1 MGEAERYQ
9 PQRGCPQAYRALAA
23 TLGETMT
30 PVELALAVVCGV
42 LFAIFAYER
51 WKTPRK
57 QLMKD
62 DDSY

>member
-1 MGEAERYQ
+1 M
-9 PQRGCPQAYRALAA
+9 P
-23 TLGETMT
+23 
-30 PVELALAVVCGV
+30 PVELALAVAWGV
-42 LFAIFAYER
+42 LFAVFAYDR

>member
-1 MGEAERYQ
+1 
-9 PQRGCPQAYRALAA
+9 
-23 TLGETMT
+23 MT
-30 PVELALAVVCGV
+30 PVELALAVAWEV
-42 LFAIFAYER
+42 LFAVFAYDR